1 MKEKFMSNIRL
12 ERINDDNFYAIT
24 KLRTKKEQKDFVAD
38 NKYSLIHAYLE
49 VIKNR
54 PVFPFGIFD
63 GDKPVGFLM
72 ITYDA
77 FSDREIPAG
86 HEKYV
91 RNTYM
96 IWRLMIDGRYQGKGY
111 GREAMKLALDFIRT
125 FPCGES
131 EYCWLSYNMKN
142 EGARALYRSFGFVE
156 QTDVYVEGGEMPA
169 VLKL

>member
-1 MKEKFMSNIRL
+1 
-12 ERINDDNFYAIT
+12 
-24 KLRTKKEQKDFVAD
+24 
-38 NKYSLIHAYLE
+38 
-49 VIKNR
+49 
-54 PVFPFGIFD
+54 
-63 GDKPVGFLM
+63 M

-86 HEKYV
+86 HEKHV

-96 IWRLMIDGRYQGKGY
+96 IWRLMIDRRYQGKGY
-111 GREAMKLALDFIRT
+111 GREAMKFALDFIRT

-131 EYCWLSYNMKN
+131 EYCWFSYDMKN